1 LDEVVGVAT
10 RDVFSAEELAR
21 LRGFP
26 EITRAELIR
35 YFTLTRADEA
45 FLRKFH
51 RRDNVLGAGVQLAS
65 LPWLGFVPDEVA
77 SAPVAAVGRL
87 AERLGIPA
95 GELAGYG
102 QRGQTRTEH
111 LREILAYT
119 GWRVLDAPGWKEV
132 DEFLFARAM
141 EHDSAKLADPAPA
154 TCRRRWTRW
163 RSCMP
168 PARARS
174 QPGRRRGLCPP
185 GGPATCK
192 RPPSGGM

>member
-51 RRDNVLGAGVQLAS
+51 RRDNVLGAGVQLVS

-87 AERLGIPA
+87 AERLGIGGDVA
-95 GELAGYG
+95 EE
-102 QRGQTRTEH
+102 RK
-111 LREILAYT
+111 
-119 GWRVLDAPGWKEV
+119 V
-132 DEFLFARAM
+132 
-141 EHDSAKLADPAPA
+141 
-154 TCRRRWTRW
+154 
-163 RSCMP
+163 
-168 PARARS
+168 
-174 QPGRRRGLCPP
+174 PP
-185 GGPATCK
+185 GGDWSRYAAELARRAHQP
-192 RPPSGGM
+192 